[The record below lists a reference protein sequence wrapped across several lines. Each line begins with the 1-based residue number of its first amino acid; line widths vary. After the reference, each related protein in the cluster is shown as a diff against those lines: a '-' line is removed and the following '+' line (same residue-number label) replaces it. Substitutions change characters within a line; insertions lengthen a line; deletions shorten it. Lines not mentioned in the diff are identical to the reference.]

1 MKVNLKLFI
10 RWFAIFCIF
19 FILGSEGAFGQGLA
33 RISGTLTDPT
43 GAAVPGT
50 TVVATRSATGEK
62 NTVTSNGEGGY
73 VFPSLAP
80 AEYSVEVTANGFAGS
95 LQKSV
100 VLQADQAVT
109 VNVTLNVGSSAQ
121 TVNVDAAPPQVDTT
135 TGTSAF

>member
-1 MKVNLKLFI
+1 VQPLFKEEHSYIPQEGCFLEATMKVNLKLFI

-33 RISGTLTDPT
+33 RISGTVTDPT
-43 GAAVPGT
+43 GAAVPGA
-50 TVVATRSATGEK
+50 TVVATRLATGEK

-95 LQKSV
+95 LQKERR
-100 VLQADQAVT
+100 A
-109 VNVTLNVGSSAQ
+109 
-121 TVNVDAAPPQVDTT
+121 
-135 TGTSAF
+135 TGRSGCHGECDPKCR